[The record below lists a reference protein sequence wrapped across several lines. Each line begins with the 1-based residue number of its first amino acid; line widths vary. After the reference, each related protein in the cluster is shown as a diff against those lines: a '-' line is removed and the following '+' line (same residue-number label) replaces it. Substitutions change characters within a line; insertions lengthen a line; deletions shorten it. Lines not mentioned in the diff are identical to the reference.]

1 MLVDLELHVEG
12 GDEAAAVEPVGGEGD
27 QPVGSVDFGFEA
39 LHGDG
44 DFGEKVGPA
53 GGEGEGGEAALD
65 ALEFGAGG
73 AQGVGTGSTCRP
85 VIGGQEASRK
95 VALFAVFCQAGGVG
109 QWWVRTD
116 TWPHVPYT
124 ISHKPPT
131 PLKSLFLN
139 TPATAH
145 PCFFNASA
153 SPRSHTSAV
162 DLTLNA

>member
-85 VIGGQEASRK
+85 VIGG
-95 VALFAVFCQAGGVG
+95 AGGEQESGALRRVLSGRGRRPMVG
-109 QWWVRTD
+109 AYGYVATC
-116 TWPHVPYT
+116 
-124 ISHKPPT
+124 
-131 PLKSLFLN
+131 PLYDF
-139 TPATAH
+139 A
-145 PCFFNASA
+145 
-153 SPRSHTSAV
+153 
-162 DLTLNA
+162 